1 MGRKT
6 QLSANM
12 KQSVRRTHFWFYLL
26 LLAFPGSV
34 IAQIQPLVPKAVT
47 RAVVVG
53 ISNYS
58 NISKLRFAHRD
69 AESFASFLRSPAG
82 GGLTENE
89 IRLLTE
95 EKATYAQI
103 VNALYWL
110 IGESQP
116 NDKAIIY
123 FSGHGDVENN
133 IPNMGFLLTYDTP
146 KTNYMLGGI
155 SIMNL
160 QTIITTLAVSKQVQV
175 LMIAD
180 ACRSGNLASSG
191 AAGSQT
197 TALLLAKQFAN
208 EVKIM
213 SCGPDELS
221 LENEIWGGG
230 HSVFSFY
237 LINGLKGL
245 ADYNED
251 REITLKEIERFLQD
265 SVEMATR
272 SIRSQTPQAEGDAR
286 FVVAKVDPAT
296 AAALKQKNQ
305 PPPVEAPVMAK
316 TPSLSLQT
324 SDSLV
329 LKLYRDFEKA
339 LAKGHLLQPEEGSA
353 YAIYMQIKDHPSI
366 RSFKNLM
373 RNDLAISLQDDAQKA
388 INDYL
393 SADPREMRKRWALDD
408 SRYQTYP
415 LYLEKAAE
423 LLGETHLSYAQ
434 VKAKEYYFSGL
445 VMRLK
450 GERSKN
456 QLEKDSL
463 YRVSRSFQDKV
474 LKLDTTAAYAYNE
487 LGLLARRASKYGE
500 SVILFNKATKFA
512 PNWVLPWANLCDSN
526 LELGMVIEAEICG
539 LKAISID
546 STFALAHYNLGNLYL
561 GNKNLDKAASHFE
574 KTIIY
579 SPDYY
584 NAYFN
589 LGLYYFKTEQFQQ
602 SKSLFLEYNQKVP
615 NDPTCYQILG
625 EIALKL
631 NKVDEAEALFLK
643 AFDLDS
649 NYTEPLLYL
658 SELYLNKKDKSASLK
673 WINLYLNLKPND
685 PEGYLKL
692 SIIHADTPKKALS
705 YLESAFKFGLKNI
718 ERISKIEQ
726 FNALRTTKEFKILL
740 EKYYP
745 GRP

>member
-1 MGRKT
+1 
-6 QLSANM
+6 M
-12 KQSVRRTHFWFYLL
+12 KQSIRKIRFWFYLFL
-26 LLAFPGSV
+26 MTLPVLG
-34 IAQIQPLVPKAVT
+34 IAQIQPIKPKTVT

-69 AESFASFLRSPAG
+69 AESFASYLRSPAG
-82 GGLTENE
+82 GSLTENE

-123 FSGHGDVENN
+123 FSGHGDVETN

-146 KTNYMLGGI
+146 KTNYMLGAI

-160 QTIITTLAVSKQVQV
+160 QTIITTLAVTKQVQV

-191 AAGSQT
+191 AVGSQT

-237 LINGLKGL
+237 LLKGLKGL
-245 ADYNED
+245 ADTDKD
-251 REITLKEIERFLQD
+251 REVSLKEIERFLQD

-272 SIRSQTPQAEGDAR
+272 SIRPQTPQAEGDSR
-286 FVVAKVDPAT
+286 FTVAKVDPAT
-296 AAALKQKNQ
+296 LAALTQNSLQ
-305 PPPVEAPVMAK
+305 PVEAPAMAK
-316 TPSLSLQT
+316 TPALSPQT

-353 YAIYMQIKDHPSI
+353 YTIYMQIKDHPSI

-423 LLGETHLSYAQ
+423 LLGENHLSYAQ

-445 VMRLK
+445 VLRLK

-463 YRVSRSFQDKV
+463 YRLSRLFQEKV
-474 LKLDTTAAYAYNE
+474 LKSDTTAAYAYNE
-487 LGLLARRASKYGE
+487 LGLLSRRISDNLSAIRYFK
-500 SVILFNKATKFA
+500 KAISFA
-512 PNWVLPWANLCDSN
+512 PKWILPWASIIGPLEDLNLLD
-526 LELGMVIEAEICG
+526 EAEQCG
-539 LKAISID
+539 FTALGID
-546 STFALAHYNLGNLYL
+546 STYALVHFNLGSVYW
-561 GNKNLDKAASHFE
+561 NKKKFAEAAKHFE
-574 KTIIY
+574 KTIAY

-589 LGLYYFKTEQFQQ
+589 LGLYYYQQ
-602 SKSLFLEYNQKVP
+602 ENFGQSESLFLEYTRKVP
-615 NDPTCYQILG
+615 NDPDGYQNLG
-625 EIALKL
+625 ETFIKL
-631 NKVDEAEALFLK
+631 GKFSDAESNFLK
-643 AFDLDS
+643 ALDLDQ
-649 NYTEPLLYL
+649 NYANAYL
-658 SELYLNKKDKSASLK
+658 GMGGLFIEKNDFEKAKV
-673 WINLYLNLKPND
+673 WINQFLGMKHKD

-692 SIIHADTPKKALS
+692 AMATSDQPEKALS
-705 YLESAFKFGLKNI
+705 HLETAFKLGLKKT
-718 ERISKIEQ
+718 ERIPKISQ
-726 FNALRTTKEFKILL
+726 LKVISATKEFKNLMD
-740 EKYYP
+740 KYNP

>member
-1 MGRKT
+1 
-6 QLSANM
+6 M
-12 KQSVRRTHFWFYLL
+12 KQSIRKIRFWFYLFL
-26 LLAFPGSV
+26 MTLPVLG
-34 IAQIQPLVPKAVT
+34 IAQIQPIKPKTVT

-69 AESFASFLRSPAG
+69 AESFASYLRSPAG
-82 GGLTENE
+82 GSLTENE

-123 FSGHGDVENN
+123 FSGHGDVETN

-146 KTNYMLGGI
+146 KTNYMLGAI

-160 QTIITTLAVSKQVQV
+160 QTIITTLAVTKQVQV

-191 AAGSQT
+191 AVGSQT

-237 LINGLKGL
+237 LLKGLKGL
-245 ADYNED
+245 ADTDKD
-251 REITLKEIERFLQD
+251 REVSLKEIERFLQD

-272 SIRSQTPQAEGDAR
+272 SIRPQTPQAEGDSR
-286 FVVAKVDPAT
+286 FTVAKVDPAT
-296 AAALKQKNQ
+296 LAALTQNSLQ
-305 PPPVEAPVMAK
+305 PVEAPAMAK
-316 TPSLSLQT
+316 TPALSPQT

-353 YAIYMQIKDHPSI
+353 YTIYMQIKDHPSI

-423 LLGETHLSYAQ
+423 LLGENHLSYAQ

-445 VMRLK
+445 VLRLK

-463 YRVSRSFQDKV
+463 YRLSRLFQEKV
-474 LKLDTTAAYAYNE
+474 LKSDTTAAYAYNE
-487 LGLLARRASKYGE
+487 LGLLSRRISDNLSAIRYFK
-500 SVILFNKATKFA
+500 KAISFA
-512 PNWVLPWANLCDSN
+512 PKWILPWASIIGPLEDLNLLD
-526 LELGMVIEAEICG
+526 EAEQCG
-539 LKAISID
+539 FTALGID
-546 STFALAHYNLGNLYL
+546 STYALVHFNLGNVYW
-561 GNKNLDKAASHFE
+561 NKKKFAEAAKHFE
-574 KTIIY
+574 KTIAY

-589 LGLYYFKTEQFQQ
+589 LGLYYYQQ
-602 SKSLFLEYNQKVP
+602 ENFGQSESLFLEYTRKVP
-615 NDPTCYQILG
+615 NDPDGYQNLG
-625 EIALKL
+625 ETFIKL
-631 NKVDEAEALFLK
+631 GKFSDAESNFLK
-643 AFDLDS
+643 ALDLDQ
-649 NYTEPLLYL
+649 NYANAYL
-658 SELYLNKKDKSASLK
+658 GMGGLFIEKNDFEKAKV
-673 WINLYLNLKPND
+673 WINQFLGMKPKD

-692 SIIHADTPKKALS
+692 AMATSDQPEKALS
-705 YLESAFKFGLKNI
+705 HLETAFKLGLKKT
-718 ERISKIEQ
+718 ERIPKISQ
-726 FNALRTTKEFKILL
+726 LKVISATKEFKNLMD
-740 EKYYP
+740 KYNP

>member
-1 MGRKT
+1 
-6 QLSANM
+6 M
-12 KQSVRRTHFWFYLL
+12 KQSIRKIRFWFYLFL
-26 LLAFPGSV
+26 MTLPVLG
-34 IAQIQPLVPKAVT
+34 IAQIQPIKPKTVT

-69 AESFASFLRSPAG
+69 AESFASYLRSPAG
-82 GGLTENE
+82 GSLTENE

-123 FSGHGDVENN
+123 FSGHGDVETN

-146 KTNYMLGGI
+146 KTNYMLGAI

-160 QTIITTLAVSKQVQV
+160 QTIITTLAVTKQVQV

-191 AAGSQT
+191 AVGSQT

-237 LINGLKGL
+237 LLKGLKGL
-245 ADYNED
+245 ADTDKD
-251 REITLKEIERFLQD
+251 REVSLKEIERFLQD

-272 SIRSQTPQAEGDAR
+272 SIRPQTPQAEGDSR
-286 FVVAKVDPAT
+286 FTVAKVDPAT
-296 AAALKQKNQ
+296 LAALTQNSLQ
-305 PPPVEAPVMAK
+305 PVEAPAMAK
-316 TPSLSLQT
+316 TPALSPQT

-353 YAIYMQIKDHPSI
+353 YTIYMQIKDHPSI

-423 LLGETHLSYAQ
+423 LLGENHLSYAQ

-445 VMRLK
+445 VLRLK

-463 YRVSRSFQDKV
+463 YRLSRLFQEKV
-474 LKLDTTAAYAYNE
+474 LKSDTTAAYAYNE
-487 LGLLARRASKYGE
+487 LGLLSRRISDNLSAIRYFK
-500 SVILFNKATKFA
+500 KAISFA
-512 PNWVLPWANLCDSN
+512 PKWILPWASIIGPLEDLNLLD
-526 LELGMVIEAEICG
+526 EAEQCG
-539 LKAISID
+539 FTALGID
-546 STFALAHYNLGNLYL
+546 STYALVHFNLGSVYW
-561 GNKNLDKAASHFE
+561 NKKKFAEAAKHFE
-574 KTIIY
+574 KTIAY

-589 LGLYYFKTEQFQQ
+589 LGLYYYQQ
-602 SKSLFLEYNQKVP
+602 ENFGQSESLFLEYTRKVP
-615 NDPTCYQILG
+615 NDPDGYQNLG
-625 EIALKL
+625 ETFIKL
-631 NKVDEAEALFLK
+631 GKFSDAESNFLK
-643 AFDLDS
+643 ALDLDQ
-649 NYTEPLLYL
+649 NYANAYL
-658 SELYLNKKDKSASLK
+658 GMGGLFIEKNDFEKAKV
-673 WINLYLNLKPND
+673 WINQFLGMKPKD

-692 SIIHADTPKKALS
+692 AMATSDQPEKALS
-705 YLESAFKFGLKNI
+705 HLETAFKLGLKKT
-718 ERISKIEQ
+718 ERIPKISQ
-726 FNALRTTKEFKILL
+726 LKVISATKEFKNLMD
-740 EKYYP
+740 KYNP

>member
-1 MGRKT
+1 
-6 QLSANM
+6 M

-316 TPSLSLQT
+316 TPALSPQT

-353 YAIYMQIKDHPSI
+353 YTIYMQIKDHPSI

-487 LGLLARRASKYGE
+487 LGLLARRASDNLSSIKY
-500 SVILFNKATKFA
+500 FNQAISFS
-512 PNWVLPWANLCDSN
+512 PNWALPWANLGGS
-526 LELGMVIEAEICG
+526 LEELNRREEAEQCG
-539 LKAISID
+539 IKAISID

-574 KTIIY
+574 KTITY

-589 LGLYYFKTEQFQQ
+589 LGLYYYQKENYVQ
-602 SKSLFLEYNQKVP
+602 SESLFFEYNRKVP
-615 NDPTCYQILG
+615 NDPDGYQNLG
-625 EIALKL
+625 ETSIKL
-631 NKVDEAEALFLK
+631 GKLTESESFFLK
-643 AFDLDS
+643 ALDMDP
-649 NYTEPLLYL
+649 NYANAYL
-658 SELYLNKKDKSASLK
+658 GMGGLFIEKNERSKAIS
-673 WINLYLNLKPND
+673 WINQFIGLKPND

-692 SIIHADTPKKALS
+692 AMAYSDQPEKALS
-705 YLESAFKFGLKNI
+705 HLESALKLGLKNT
-718 ERISKIEQ
+718 ERIPRIPQLKAIS
-726 FNALRTTKEFKILL
+726 TTKEFKNLM
-740 EKYYP
+740 EKYNP

>member
-1 MGRKT
+1 
-6 QLSANM
+6 M
-12 KQSVRRTHFWFYLL
+12 KQSIRKIRFWFYLFL
-26 LLAFPGSV
+26 MTLPVLG
-34 IAQIQPLVPKAVT
+34 IAQIQPIKPKTVT

-69 AESFASFLRSPAG
+69 AESFASYLRSPAG
-82 GGLTENE
+82 GSLTENE

-123 FSGHGDVENN
+123 FSGHGDVETN

-146 KTNYMLGGI
+146 KTNYMLGAI

-160 QTIITTLAVSKQVQV
+160 QTIITTLAVTKQVQV

-191 AAGSQT
+191 AVGSQT

-237 LINGLKGL
+237 LLKGLKGL
-245 ADYNED
+245 ADTDKD
-251 REITLKEIERFLQD
+251 REVSLKEIERFLQD

-272 SIRSQTPQAEGDAR
+272 SIRPQTPQAEGDSR
-286 FVVAKVDPAT
+286 FTVAKVDPAT
-296 AAALKQKNQ
+296 LAALTQNSLQ
-305 PPPVEAPVMAK
+305 PVEAPAMAK
-316 TPSLSLQT
+316 TPALSPQT

-353 YAIYMQIKDHPSI
+353 YTIYMQIKDHPSI

-423 LLGETHLSYAQ
+423 LLGENHLSYAQ

-445 VMRLK
+445 VLRLK

-463 YRVSRSFQDKV
+463 YRLSRLFQEKV
-474 LKLDTTAAYAYNE
+474 LKSDTTAAYAYNE
-487 LGLLARRASKYGE
+487 LGLLSRRISD
-500 SVILFNKATKFA
+500 
-512 PNWVLPWANLCDSN
+512 NLSA
-526 LELGMVIEAEICG
+526 IRYFK
-539 LKAISID
+539 KAIS
-546 STFALAHYNLGNLYL
+546 FAPMW
-561 GNKNLDKAASHFE
+561 F
-574 KTIIY
+574 Y
-579 SPDYY
+579 S
-584 NAYFN
+584 FR
-589 LGLYYFKTEQFQQ
+589 
-602 SKSLFLEYNQKVP
+602 
-615 NDPTCYQILG
+615 
-625 EIALKL
+625 
-631 NKVDEAEALFLK
+631 
-643 AFDLDS
+643 
-649 NYTEPLLYL
+649 
-658 SELYLNKKDKSASLK
+658 
-673 WINLYLNLKPND
+673 
-685 PEGYLKL
+685 
-692 SIIHADTPKKALS
+692 H
-705 YLESAFKFGLKNI
+705 
-718 ERISKIEQ
+718 
-726 FNALRTTKEFKILL
+726 
-740 EKYYP
+740 
-745 GRP
+745 

>member
-1 MGRKT
+1 
-6 QLSANM
+6 M
-12 KQSVRRTHFWFYLL
+12 KQSIRKIRFWFYLFL
-26 LLAFPGSV
+26 MTLPVLG
-34 IAQIQPLVPKAVT
+34 IAQIQPIKPKTVT

-69 AESFASFLRSPAG
+69 AESFASYLRSPAG
-82 GGLTENE
+82 GSLTENE

-123 FSGHGDVENN
+123 FSGHGDVETN

-146 KTNYMLGGI
+146 KTNYMLGAI

-160 QTIITTLAVSKQVQV
+160 QTIITTLAVTKQVQV

-191 AAGSQT
+191 AVGSQT

-237 LINGLKGL
+237 LLKGLKGL
-245 ADYNED
+245 ADTDKD
-251 REITLKEIERFLQD
+251 REVSLKEIERFLQD

-272 SIRSQTPQAEGDAR
+272 SIRPQTPQAEGDSR
-286 FVVAKVDPAT
+286 FTVAKVDPAT
-296 AAALKQKNQ
+296 LAALTQNSLQ
-305 PPPVEAPVMAK
+305 PVEAPAMAK
-316 TPSLSLQT
+316 TPALSPQT

-353 YAIYMQIKDHPSI
+353 YTIYMQIKDHPSI

-423 LLGETHLSYAQ
+423 LLGENHLSYAQ

-445 VMRLK
+445 VLRLK

-463 YRVSRSFQDKV
+463 YRLSRLFQEKV
-474 LKLDTTAAYAYNE
+474 LKSDTTAAYAYNE
-487 LGLLARRASKYGE
+487 LGLLSRRISDNLSAIRYFK
-500 SVILFNKATKFA
+500 KAISFA
-512 PNWVLPWANLCDSN
+512 PKWILPWASIIGPLEDLNLLD
-526 LELGMVIEAEICG
+526 EAEQCG
-539 LKAISID
+539 FTALGID
-546 STFALAHYNLGNLYL
+546 STYALVHFNLGSVYW
-561 GNKNLDKAASHFE
+561 NKKKFAEAAKHFE
-574 KTIIY
+574 KTIAY

-589 LGLYYFKTEQFQQ
+589 LGLYYYQQ
-602 SKSLFLEYNQKVP
+602 ENFGQSESLFLEYTRKVP
-615 NDPTCYQILG
+615 NDPDGYQNLG
-625 EIALKL
+625 ETFIKL
-631 NKVDEAEALFLK
+631 GKFSDAESNFLK
-643 AFDLDS
+643 ALDLDQ
-649 NYTEPLLYL
+649 NYANAYL
-658 SELYLNKKDKSASLK
+658 GMGGLFIEKNDFEKAKV
-673 WINLYLNLKPND
+673 WINQFLGMKPKD

-692 SIIHADTPKKALS
+692 AMATSDQPEKALS
-705 YLESAFKFGLKNI
+705 HLETAFKLCLKKT
-718 ERISKIEQ
+718 ERIPKISQ
-726 FNALRTTKEFKILL
+726 LKVISATKEFKNLMD
-740 EKYYP
+740 KYNP

>member
-1 MGRKT
+1 
-6 QLSANM
+6 M
-12 KQSVRRTHFWFYLL
+12 KQSVIKNCIWFHLFFMAL
-26 LLAFPGSV
+26 PGLG
-34 IAQIQPLVPKAVT
+34 IAQIQPIKPKTVT

-69 AESFASFLRSPAG
+69 AESFASYLRSPAG
-82 GGLTENE
+82 GSLTENE

-123 FSGHGDVENN
+123 FSGHGDVETN

-146 KTNYMLGGI
+146 KTNYMLGAI

-180 ACRSGNLASSG
+180 ACRSGNLASSES
-191 AAGSQT
+191 AGSQT

-237 LINGLKGL
+237 LLKGLKGL
-245 ADYNED
+245 ADTDND
-251 REITLKEIERFLQD
+251 REVTLKEIERFLQD

-272 SIRSQTPQAEGDAR
+272 SIRRQTPQAEGDSR
-286 FVVAKVDPAT
+286 FTVAKVDPAT
-296 AAALKQKNQ
+296 LAALTKNSM
-305 PPPVEAPVMAK
+305 PPVEAPAMAK
-316 TPSLSLQT
+316 TPALSPQT

-353 YAIYMQIKDHPSI
+353 YTIYMQIKDHPSI

-393 SADPREMRKRWALDD
+393 SSDPREMRKRWALDD

-423 LLGETHLSYAQ
+423 LLGENHLSYSQ

-445 VMRLK
+445 VLRLK

-463 YRVSRSFQDKV
+463 YRLSKSFQEKV

-487 LGLLARRASKYGE
+487 LGLLARRASDNLSSIKY
-500 SVILFNKATKFA
+500 FNKAISFS
-512 PNWVLPWANLCDSN
+512 PNWALPWANLGGS
-526 LELGMVIEAEICG
+526 LEELNRREEAEQCG
-539 LKAISID
+539 IKAISID
-546 STFALAHYNLGNLYL
+546 STFALAHYNLGNL
-561 GNKNLDKAASHFE
+561 
-574 KTIIY
+574 
-579 SPDYY
+579 
-584 NAYFN
+584 
-589 LGLYYFKTEQFQQ
+589 
-602 SKSLFLEYNQKVP
+602 
-615 NDPTCYQILG
+615 
-625 EIALKL
+625 
-631 NKVDEAEALFLK
+631 
-643 AFDLDS
+643 
-649 NYTEPLLYL
+649 
-658 SELYLNKKDKSASLK
+658 
-673 WINLYLNLKPND
+673 
-685 PEGYLKL
+685 
-692 SIIHADTPKKALS
+692 
-705 YLESAFKFGLKNI
+705 
-718 ERISKIEQ
+718 
-726 FNALRTTKEFKILL
+726 
-740 EKYYP
+740 
-745 GRP
+745 